1 MANTDTSNR
10 LGFYFDQKAC
20 IGCRTCQIACKDKND
35 LPMGTIYR
43 HVYSFETGA
52 FPTPSVYHYSASCNH
67 CENPA
72 CVAGCPTGAMYVSED
87 GTVLHDDSRCIGCQ
101 YCVWNCPYSVPQY
114 LSAAGIVGK
123 CDACVDL
130 RAAGGNPACV
140 DACVMRCLEFGPLDE
155 LREKHAD
162 KDLTDKLTILPNP
175 TKTNPSLLV
184 NPRPV
189 ALEGSFAKKEL

>member
-1 MANTDTSNR
+1 MADMNASSR

-35 LPMGTIYR
+35 LPVGVIYR
-43 HVYSFETGA
+43 RVHSFEVGA
-52 FPTPSVYHYSASCNH
+52 FPDPCVYHYSASCNH

-72 CVAGCPTGAMYVSED
+72 CVAGCPTGAMHVADD
-87 GTVLHDDSRCIGCQ
+87 GTVVHDDSRCIGCQ

-114 LSAAGIVGK
+114 RSDAGVVGK
-123 CDACVDL
+123 CDACADL

-155 LREKHAD
+155 LMEKHAGE
-162 KDLTDKLTILPNP
+162 DLTDKLTILPDSS
-175 TKTNPSLLV
+175 KTNPSLLV
-184 NPRPV
+184 NPRPA
-189 ALEGSFAKKEL
+189 ALEGSFAEKEL